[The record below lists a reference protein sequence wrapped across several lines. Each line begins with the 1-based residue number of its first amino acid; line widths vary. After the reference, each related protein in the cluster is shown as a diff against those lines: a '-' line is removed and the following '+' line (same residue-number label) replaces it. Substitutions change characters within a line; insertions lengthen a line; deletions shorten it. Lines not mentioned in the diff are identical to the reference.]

1 MAGIFEY
8 QGKILFKK
16 YQIPVPEGDIAD
28 TPEKA
33 EELARNLGKPVVVK
47 MQVLTTGRA
56 GIGGVKVCNSP
67 EEAKDIAWE
76 MLNRMV
82 NNYPVNNVLVEEK
95 LGIRDEMFAGIIIDD
110 RKKMPLLIFSSK
122 GGSGIE
128 EISKKYPE
136 NIAKDYISPSKGLP
150 PYKAREILRKAGI
163 KGKIM
168 GKLAS
173 VLSKLSLIMKDY
185 NARSI
190 EVNPIIIT
198 KDNNVYAADAHIVID
213 DYAVYKH
220 PDLGIK
226 IAREFSRPPTEL
238 EKIAY
243 NVEKDDYRG
252 TFYFF
257 QMEIGKDNNIYIGF
271 HGAGGGGS
279 MMSMDAV
286 YNQGLKIAN
295 FCDTSGNPPASKVYR
310 ATKVI
315 LSQPGIQGYFASGS
329 GVASQ
334 EQYNSA
340 RGFVKAFLE
349 ENLDIPA
356 VLRLGGNFE
365 EMAIEILNKYLKDI
379 PARIEGYGK
388 DDTPE
393 FCAKKLRTLVDKNN
407 HKEWEVR
414 KIEDYAPPNNA
425 YSFETLTGKIY
436 IDHNACAECE
446 SKACVDA
453 CSTKI
458 LKLQN
463 GEPIL
468 AISEEDA
475 RIGKCTECLACEI
488 ACTFEGKGALH
499 IELPIPGL
507 KEYREK
513 IKVKGI

>member
-1 MAGIFEY
+1 MAGIIEY
-8 QGKILFKK
+8 QGKELFKK
-16 YQIPVPEGDIAD
+16 YKIPVPEGEIAD
-28 TPEKA
+28 TPKKA
-33 EELARNLGKPVVVK
+33 EEIAKKLGKPVVVK

-56 GIGGVKVCNSP
+56 GIGGVKICDTP
-67 EEAKDIAWE
+67 EQAKETTAE
-76 MLNRMV
+76 MLKREV
-82 NNYPVNNVLVEEK
+82 KNYPVNKVLVEEK
-95 LGIRDEMFAGIIIDD
+95 LDIQNEMFAGIIIDD
-110 RKKMPLLIFSSK
+110 RKKMPVLIFSRK
-122 GGSGIE
+122 GGTGIE
-128 EISKKYPE
+128 EISKKYPDSVVKE
-136 NIAKDYISPSKGLP
+136 YISPSKGLP
-150 PYKAREILRKAGI
+150 QYKAREILRKAGI
-163 KGKIM
+163 KGKII

-173 VLSKLSLIMKDY
+173 ILYKLSQIMKDY

-220 PDLGIK
+220 PDLGIE
-226 IAREFSRPPTEL
+226 IAREFPRPPTPL

-257 QMEIGKDNNIYIGF
+257 QMEIEKNHNIYIGF

-286 YNQGLKIAN
+286 HSQGLKIAN

-310 ATKVI
+310 AAKII
-315 LSQPGIQGYFASGS
+315 LSQPGIYGYFASGS

-365 EMAIEILNKYLKDI
+365 EEAIEILNKYLQNI
-379 PARIEGYGK
+379 PGKIEGYGK

-393 FCAKKLRTLVDKNN
+393 FCTKRLKTLIDENTHKKWKIRQ
-407 HKEWEVR
+407 
-414 KIEDYAPPNNA
+414 IEDYTPPDNA

-436 IDHNACAECE
+436 IDHSTCAECE
-446 SKACVDA
+446 TKACIDTCNAKV
-453 CSTKI
+453 
-458 LKLQN
+458 LKLQD
-463 GEPIL
+463 GKPIL

-475 RIGKCTECLACEI
+475 KKGKCTECLGCEI
-488 ACTFEGKGALH
+488 ACKFEGKSALH

-507 KEYREK
+507 KEYRAN
-513 IKVKGI
+513 IS